1 MSIRRWREE
10 ASRRRRGAR
19 GRAKKR
25 VRCRNDTMPIAP
37 WPIRI
42 FFDWRTASGH
52 HRRAGPMDMGW
63 MLVTLLAVV
72 VGLAVLGAAA
82 LAP

>member
-1 MSIRRWREE
+1 MSTRRWSEG

-19 GRAKKR
+19 GRAKSR
-25 VRCRNDTMPIAP
+25 VRRRNGTMPITP
-37 WPIRI
+37 WPIRF

-63 MLVTLLAVV
+63 MLVTLLSVV